1 MSSEQC
7 GSSTQ
12 LSPKVASATRSSAL
26 MNSHITRRLSP
37 PPSGALAARLVVAVA
52 SGDASGGV
60 DEPRLGSLS
69 GAAGGASTSASTS
82 ASAAAAAAV
91 AAATTAAGVGGRTF
105 SAANALAV
113 AAAAASAFTAGA
125 AGRALRSSML
135 ERAKMIST

>member
-26 MNSHITRRLSP
+26 MNSHITRRLSL

-69 GAAGGASTSASTS
+69 GAAGGASAS

-105 SAANALAV
+105 SAANALAA